1 MVKETHAFK
10 CVDHRREGYAQKRRP
25 KRVQYLVSRARCAAL
40 GCQTVISLNAAVF
53 KEWNILCGHFSLFKN
68 KSGMF
73 WT

>member
-1 MVKETHAFK
+1 MHLSVLTTGGRATL
-10 CVDHRREGYAQKRRP
+10 KRRP
-25 KRVQYLVSRARCAAL
+25 KRVQRLVSRARCAAL